1 MVTAATG
8 VPDWT
13 SHCHFISRM
22 WLLFTSMTPHW
33 SLGVGWVSVLPLLGL
48 HAMSL
53 IAFSGKSSVLHV
65 KSLCSLIITCF
76 SSGQWDRVLSPVSPP
91 SQSHFWLRLYDCI
104 ALWFSPGRGCTKLG
118 WRHHESP
125 HQELWVGGPASYIP
139 AFLLEALPLS

>member
-76 SSGQWDRVLSPVSPP
+76 SSGQWDRGEQWHGEMQEQPMALTVLLPTQCNAHTLFGRPSVPGCSLGLSPFYLIFCPW
-91 SQSHFWLRLYDCI
+91 QL
-104 ALWFSPGRGCTKLG
+104 GR
-118 WRHHESP
+118 
-125 HQELWVGGPASYIP
+125 I
-139 AFLLEALPLS
+139 LPVNPKETA